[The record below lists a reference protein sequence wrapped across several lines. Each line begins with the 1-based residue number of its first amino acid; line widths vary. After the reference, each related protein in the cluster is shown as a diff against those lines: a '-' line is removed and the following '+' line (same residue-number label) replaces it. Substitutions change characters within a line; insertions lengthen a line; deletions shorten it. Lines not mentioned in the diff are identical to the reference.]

1 MGHPPATQMKNYR
14 QLKAMRKEE
23 LAFSRDEHPKELL
36 NPKWYHRQ
44 TNNNNKTIHVAENEL
59 TRLHFIYA
67 YGYVYLHMLK

>member
-36 NPKWYHRQ
+36 IPNGIIDKQ
-44 TNNNNKTIHVAENEL
+44 TITTKPYMWQKMNSPGCNL
-59 TRLHFIYA
+59 YMPMDMYIYIC
-67 YGYVYLHMLK
+67 